1 MSSLVTYGSIENRHT
16 HTHVRYA
23 GIFKTKS
30 IQIMQLHEFSRICES
45 ISATMPIHKQNTVM
59 ILHRRMKFHLNRFFS
74 PAFHLGRP
82 LIPLLSP
89 VAIIYV
95 LNTLMKYNK

>member
-1 MSSLVTYGSIENRHT
+1 MSSLVVYGSIENRHT

-59 ILHRRMKFHLNRFFS
+59 ILHRRMKFHLNRFFLQRFIVVDLSFLFS
-74 PAFHLGRP
+74 PPA
-82 LIPLLSP
+82 
-89 VAIIYV
+89 AIIYV
-95 LNTLMKYNK
+95 LNTLIK